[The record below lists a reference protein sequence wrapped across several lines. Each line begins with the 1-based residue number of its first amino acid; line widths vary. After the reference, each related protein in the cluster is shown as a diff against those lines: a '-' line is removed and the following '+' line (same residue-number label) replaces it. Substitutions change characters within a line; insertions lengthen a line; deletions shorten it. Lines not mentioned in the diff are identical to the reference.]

1 MLNVNAVDKAGG
13 KSNKITIT
21 NDKGRLSKDDIERMV
36 AEAEKYKDEDAKHI
50 QKIDA
55 RNGFENYVYSVK
67 SSASDPAMQEKLSE
81 SDRSAIEDACKAS
94 LEWMESV
101 GHSETE
107 AAEYE
112 AQQKK
117 LEGIVSPIISKLYAG
132 SNGEMPGG
140 MPEQQQQQQPSS
152 SKSGPNIEEVD

>member
-1 MLNVNAVDKAGG
+1 M
-13 KSNKITIT
+13 
-21 NDKGRLSKDDIERMV
+21 
-36 AEAEKYKDEDAKHI
+36 
-50 QKIDA
+50 QK
-55 RNGFENYVYSVK
+55 
-67 SSASDPAMQEKLSE
+67 KLSE

-94 LEWMESV
+94 LEWMESA

-117 LEGIVSPIISKLYAG
+117 LEGIVSPIISKLYASS
-132 SNGEMPGG
+132 SNGMPG
-140 MPEQQQQQQPSS
+140 MPEQQQEPSSSS

>member
-1 MLNVNAVDKAGG
+1 
-13 KSNKITIT
+13 
-21 NDKGRLSKDDIERMV
+21 
-36 AEAEKYKDEDAKHI
+36 
-50 QKIDA
+50 
-55 RNGFENYVYSVK
+55 
-67 SSASDPAMQEKLSE
+67 LSE

-94 LEWMESV
+94 LEWMESA
-101 GHSETE
+101 GHNETE

-140 MPEQQQQQQPSS
+140 MPGQQHEPQSSS

>member
-1 MLNVNAVDKAGG
+1 M
-13 KSNKITIT
+13 
-21 NDKGRLSKDDIERMV
+21 SKDDIERMFT
-36 AEAEKYKDEDAKHI
+36 EAEKYKEEDAKHK

-55 RNGFENYVYSVK
+55 RNGFENYIYSVK
-67 SSASDPAMQEKLSE
+67 SSASDPGMQEKLSE

-101 GHSETE
+101 GHNETE

-117 LEGIVSPIISKLYAG
+117 LEGIVSPIISKLYAS
-132 SNGEMPGG
+132 SNGV
-140 MPEQQQQQQPSS
+140 PEQQQQPQQQPPSS